1 MNRLFFLGF
10 LLTVIA
16 SIFWGAMGTAV
27 QHLFLVKSGFSALG
41 LVTLRQLSA
50 GLLFVAIGTLVMPR
64 KMWSVFSD
72 RKLLFDAMEKLDS
85 RERKIITQRFGLD
98 GQSERT
104 QKEVADSLVFIPI
117 AFLGQMPIESLV
129 QMLIAQVVLKTAYEV
144 IILPITTIVVNKV
157 DKYERGA

>member
-72 RKLLFDAMEKLDS
+72 RKLLFEIVVS
-85 RERKIITQRFGLD
+85 G
-98 GQSERT
+98 
-104 QKEVADSLVFIPI
+104 VLVFLAHFCFFRSIFYSNAGTAAI
-117 AFLGQMPIESLV
+117 FLTLNACSLSRSPNV
-129 QMLIAQVVLKTAYEV
+129 CCRVGLH
-144 IILPITTIVVNKV
+144 
-157 DKYERGA
+157 GACRLGRDADGHRR